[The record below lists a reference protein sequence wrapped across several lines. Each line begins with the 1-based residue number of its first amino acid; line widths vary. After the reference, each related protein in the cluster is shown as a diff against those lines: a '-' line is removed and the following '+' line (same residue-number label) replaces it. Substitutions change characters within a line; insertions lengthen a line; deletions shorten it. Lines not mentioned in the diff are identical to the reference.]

1 MNKTKYVTVILL
13 NFSSFSHLNSR
24 NDLNGQEIYMY
35 DIGTRSIS
43 RLKGELSS
51 AFVNVAESNAN
62 AQDDDIN
69 NESVTLIDTNI
80 HEKMTAMDSENE
92 KITIIHAN
100 SYGPKASR
108 PIFRRD
114 SSTSTN
120 TNKEDMKKISISS
133 GYSVI
138 KR

>member
-1 MNKTKYVTVILL
+1 M
-13 NFSSFSHLNSR
+13 
-24 NDLNGQEIYMY
+24 NGQEIYMY

-100 SYGPKASR
+100 SYGPKATR
-108 PIFRRD
+108 LRD

-120 TNKEDMKKISISS
+120 TNKEDIKKISISS